1 MSRDF
6 RPLFFGAPF
15 SRFSSFFSSWT
26 SLHDGEAGV
35 EPTTEHSDE
44 QFQHTVL
51 IHGLFLVILSFC
63 PFQWGGVCLGKRT
76 NLVVTSE
83 CRRVIAVSL
92 RHETAG
98 QFFAFLSGN
107 EVFRPSGLSWK
118 CVPRLPRR
126 SLAAHFFC
134 EHGGIGGFLRER
146 GWKGG
151 MIGGGRWEPT

>member
-44 QFQHTVL
+44 QFQFTVL
-51 IHGLFLVILSFC
+51 IH
-63 PFQWGGVCLGKRT
+63 

-92 RHETAG
+92 RHETTG

-134 EHGGIGGFLRER
+134 EHRGIGGFLRER